1 MQLIC
6 PENHTQYTAKQH
18 FDPGKSVPSVCLGSS
33 SRLALPDPW
42 HMVSVASLLH
52 YLLPADLATLMFRF
66 SLMAATLTNTSPWLP
81 ISYVVTNYNF

>member
-1 MQLIC
+1 MTHSTLRSSTLI
-6 PENHTQYTAKQH
+6 Q
-18 FDPGKSVPSVCLGSS
+18 GKVFPVCLGSS

-66 SLMAATLTNTSPWLP
+66 SLMATTLTNTSPWLP